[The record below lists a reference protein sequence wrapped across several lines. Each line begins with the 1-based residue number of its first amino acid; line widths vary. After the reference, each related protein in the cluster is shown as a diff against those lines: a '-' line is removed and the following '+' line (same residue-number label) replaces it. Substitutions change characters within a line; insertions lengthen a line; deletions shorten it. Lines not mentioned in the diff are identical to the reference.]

1 MLLRWKRLHR
11 CVGRYF
17 QTMSSSEVRQSFL
30 KFFMD
35 RGHVHV
41 PSSSIVPSDDPSLLF
56 VTAGMN
62 QFKSIILGVCGA
74 DDWRSSLRRVVNSQ
88 KCLRAGGKHNDLND
102 VGGDLSH
109 HTFFEM
115 LGNWSFGDYFKTEA
129 CRFAWE
135 YLTEVLRLPPDR
147 LYVTYY
153 GDDHELSLG
162 DDIECREIWR
172 NLGLHPSRILRF
184 GVEEN
189 FWVMADTGPCG
200 PCSEI
205 HYDFIGG
212 RDASHLV
219 NTSDPSVVEIWNL
232 VFMQYNRD
240 ASGRIVSLP
249 RRHIDCGMGF
259 ERTAAIMQQ
268 VQSNYDS
275 DIFSPLISE
284 ISKYTSL
291 GGYGGRIGQADIYG
305 RDTAYR
311 TIADHLRALC
321 VAISDGVRPDA
332 AGRGYVLRRMLRRAA
347 RMSSVTLQ
355 ADRGL
360 LAALVPTYTSHL
372 ARSFPEVANNAKVI
386 EDVISL
392 EESQF
397 WRVVDRG
404 ERLFAEEAEKSLLKK
419 IPFSGDT
426 AWYLHNTHGFPI
438 ELTSMLAEERNLSID
453 LDRFEECRN
462 QAKMLRI
469 VKANDTCWRNVD
481 TVRLCQ
487 DGMTRTCDM
496 GKYEY
501 AKMDDGSYVFPERQA
516 KILAIFSKEGI
527 RLEQLATN
535 MEGCVVVDETIFYAE
550 QGGQLADNGVLCS
563 SNGEEVFVVD
573 DVQKKDDFVFLIGHS
588 TQNLTVETNVIQK
601 IDLNRRLQLMR
612 AHTGTHLLLDALRI
626 LFGPAVYQ
634 RGSLVSPDRIRFDCS
649 LERALS
655 QGQIREVERVLS
667 EVIESDQPV
676 FTEIV
681 PHTQL
686 SAIQNIQSTITA
698 SLTET
703 ASNGLIR
710 VVTIN
715 APVNG
720 KSARAV
726 ECCCGTHVLNTR
738 DLGAFVV
745 VSDRSLGS
753 GVRRL
758 TALTGTAARLAIE
771 KGMELRARLGK
782 LNSDS
787 HSGGEL
793 IRFEKELKSSVV
805 PILLRDELYS
815 SLRQLK
821 KASLR
826 KRRRAANETM

>member
-1 MLLRWKRLHR
+1 MLLHRWRQLHR
-11 CVGRYF
+11 YVVGRYF
-17 QTMSSSEVRQSFL
+17 QTMSSFEVRESFL

-35 RGHVHV
+35 RGHIHV

-62 QFKSIILGVCGA
+62 QFKSIILDVCGA
-74 DDWRSSLRRVVNSQ
+74 DDWRNSLRRAVNSQ

-115 LGNWSFGDYFKTEA
+115 LGNWSFGDYFKEEA

-153 GDDHELSLG
+153 GDDNDELGLG
-162 DDIECREIWR
+162 DDMECREIWS
-172 NLGLHPSRILRF
+172 NLGLHPSRIVRF

-189 FWVMADTGPCG
+189 FWVMAETGPCG

-212 RDASHLV
+212 RDASHLI
-219 NTSDPSVVEIWNL
+219 NTSDPSIVEIWNL

-240 ASGRIVSLP
+240 ISGRILSLP
-249 RRHIDCGMGF
+249 RRHVDCGMGF
-259 ERTAAIMQQ
+259 ERIAAIMQE
-268 VQSNYDS
+268 VRSNYDS

-284 ISKYTSL
+284 ISKYTNL
-291 GGYGGRIGQADIYG
+291 GTYGGRIGRADIYG

-347 RMSSVTLQ
+347 RMSSITLQ

-360 LAALVPTYTSHL
+360 LAALVPAYTSYL
-372 ARSFPEVANNAKVI
+372 ARSFPEIAHNAKLI
-386 EDVISL
+386 EEIISS

-397 WRVVDRG
+397 WKVVDRG
-404 ERLFAEEAEKSLLKK
+404 ERLFTEEAERSLLKE
-419 IPFSGDT
+419 IPFSGDI

-462 QAKMLRI
+462 QAKMLRK
-469 VKANDTCWRNVD
+469 VRANDACWRNVD
-481 TVRLCQ
+481 TVKLCQ
-487 DGMTRTCDM
+487 DGIARTCDM

-501 AKMDDGSYVFPERQA
+501 SKVDDGTYVFPERQA
-516 KILAIFSKEGI
+516 KILAIFSGEGI
-527 RLEQLATN
+527 RSEQLAIN

-563 SNGEEVFVVD
+563 SNGEEIFVVD
-573 DVQKKDDFVFLIGHS
+573 DVQKKEDFVFLIGRS
-588 TQNLTVETNVIQK
+588 TQNLTVETDVIQK

-626 LFGPAVYQ
+626 LFGNAVYQ

-649 LERALS
+649 LEHALS
-655 QGQIREVERVLS
+655 QDQIREIERILR
-667 EVIESDQPV
+667 EVIEGEQPV
-676 FTEIV
+676 FTETV
-681 PHTQL
+681 PRTHL
-686 SAIQNIQSTITA
+686 SAIRNIQSTVTA
-698 SLTET
+698 SLT
-703 ASNGLIR
+703 
-710 VVTIN
+710 
-715 APVNG
+715 
-720 KSARAV
+720 
-726 ECCCGTHVLNTR
+726 
-738 DLGAFVV
+738 
-745 VSDRSLGS
+745 
-753 GVRRL
+753 VR
-758 TALTGTAARLAIE
+758 
-771 KGMELRARLGK
+771 
-782 LNSDS
+782 
-787 HSGGEL
+787 
-793 IRFEKELKSSVV
+793 
-805 PILLRDELYS
+805 
-815 SLRQLK
+815 
-821 KASLR
+821 
-826 KRRRAANETM
+826 